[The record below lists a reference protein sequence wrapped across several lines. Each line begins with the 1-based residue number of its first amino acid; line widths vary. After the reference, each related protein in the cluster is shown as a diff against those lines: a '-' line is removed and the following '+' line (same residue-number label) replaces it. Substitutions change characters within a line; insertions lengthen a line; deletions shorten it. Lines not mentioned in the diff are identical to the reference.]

1 MKAKK
6 KKYEGGG
13 MLPSAIKKLKER
25 AAAKK
30 AKKSKPSYK
39 DVLNEVTVTAKA
51 PTKSET
57 AGAKAFIESN
67 SASRLASYSEAS
79 GGKDGSNLQADTA
92 KRLNVPNTPA
102 NIYTSNKR
110 KKAWNKALRK
120 SGYRK

>member
-6 KKYEGGG
+6 KYKGGG
-13 MLPSAIKKLKER
+13 VLPSAIKKLKEK
-25 AAAKK
+25 AAKK
-30 AKKSKPSYK
+30 KAEKSKPSYR

-51 PTKSET
+51 PTKSEK
-57 AGAKAFIESN
+57 AGAKAFIETN
-67 SASRLASYSEAS
+67 SASRLAAYSGAS

-110 KKAWNKALRK
+110 KKAWNKALTK